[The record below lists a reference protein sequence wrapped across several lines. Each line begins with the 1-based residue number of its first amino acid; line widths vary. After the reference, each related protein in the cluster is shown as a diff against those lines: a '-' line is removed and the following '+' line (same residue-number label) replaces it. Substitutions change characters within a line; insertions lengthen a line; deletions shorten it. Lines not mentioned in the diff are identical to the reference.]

1 MPTPSLVL
9 LSALLAPLASALL
22 IVSVGRFMG
31 RAGSLV
37 ALVGPLVSFASCF
50 ALVGTGAELR
60 AQWAP
65 QLGVDLH
72 FLADPLSVAFGLLV
86 SGLGAL
92 ITLYAGSYLAGAA
105 RRRLLGLLHLFMAVM
120 LATVFSANLLLLFIL
135 WELTGVASFFLIGFD
150 HERADAQRGARL
162 ALVTTT
168 ATGLCLL
175 VGVVMLG
182 QLYGS
187 FSLPELLTAPR
198 PTQDTRLT
206 IALACCLVGVFGKS
220 AILPFHSWLAGAMT
234 APTPVSA
241 YLHSATL
248 VKLGVFLAA
257 RLWPLWSDLP
267 ALSAL
272 VVAAGS
278 LTFLLGAVMA
288 LQVTDLKA
296 LLAYTTIAQLGLLL
310 SQYGLTEGA
319 RPEAELLHL
328 GAHSLY
334 KASLFLAVGV
344 IDHAFGSRDLKTTGG
359 VLRRYPALGAAMAVA
374 LASMVGLPGT
384 LGFLSKELMLTVS
397 FDALTAAPAWENAW
411 WLHLGQLSC
420 LVLGSTLY
428 GVVALRVARRVL
440 SGAPPS
446 AAAHHP
452 PSAVLIGV
460 PVLLSL
466 SSLVLGVAP
475 ALVNRGLAALGD
487 LTSGAAVT
495 TPTLALWHGLTPALG
510 LSLGIWC
517 AAAALAFTLDRRALP
532 QRGLPAAL
540 QPGALLSA
548 LLRALP
554 RATSALHRAVG
565 LDRPV
570 RFLAAVTGALTLAWV
585 IAALS
590 QPEALLAHLGRLEPT
605 PHAVDG
611 FARVPLAL
619 MIGGGALCAA
629 VWRAPIRQLF
639 AVSVVGLGVACY
651 YVLYRAP
658 DLALTQLLVE
668 AATLLLVLPVL
679 LRLRRVAPAPGALAA
694 GAPKR
699 RLMIAL
705 GFGLCT
711 GLSVLLFQQTGAE
724 RAGDFYLEQT
734 VPLARGAN
742 AVNTVVVD
750 FRGFDTML
758 EITVLVIAGLGC
770 LGLLTRRRNTKGSTS
785 DDMTSANLPNSD
797 GEPNWSPIPVDLIVR
812 GVAFGGL
819 VPLNLFS
826 LYIFFRGHN
835 AAGGGFVAGLITALS
850 LILLAFALG
859 VEKFRTAIR
868 AAPLRVA
875 AFGVGLALLTAIVP
889 TLLGRSLLHHLH
901 GELLG
906 VAVNTPMLFDL
917 GVFFAVVGV
926 TLELTLPLLR
936 SLSGRAAF
944 TRDRAAL
951 SPPGHEA
958 IEAGASD
965 AAHSMAPS
973 DGEAP

>member
-1 MPTPSLVL
+1 MPTPSLIL
-9 LSALLAPLASALL
+9 LSALLTPLASALL
-22 IVSVGRFMG
+22 IAMLGRFMG
-31 RAGSLV
+31 RALTLV
-37 ALVGPLVSFASCF
+37 ALVGPLVSFTLCLS
-50 ALVGTGAELR
+50 LVGAGAELR

-92 ITLYAGSYLAGAA
+92 ITLYTGSYLSGAA
-105 RRRLLGLLHLFMAVM
+105 RVRLLWLLHLFMAAM
-120 LATVFSANLLLLFIL
+120 LATVFSANLLFLFVA

-162 ALVTTT
+162 ALVTTS

-187 FSLPELLTAPR
+187 FSVPALLAAP
-198 PTQDTRLT
+198 PPNQDARLT
-206 IALACCLVGVFGKS
+206 IALLCCLVGVFGKS

-257 RLWPLWSDLP
+257 RLWPLYSGVP
-267 ALSAL
+267 ALGALL
-272 VVAAGS
+272 VVAGS
-278 LTFLLGAVMA
+278 LSFVLGAVMA
-288 LQVTDLKA
+288 LKVTDLKA
-296 LLAYTTIAQLGLLL
+296 LLAYTTIAQLGLLTSL
-310 SQYGLTEGA
+310 YGLTPGA

-344 IDHAFGSRDLKTTGG
+344 IDHAFGGRDLKTTGG
-359 VLRRYPALGAAMAVA
+359 VLRRYPALGLAMAVA

-384 LGFLSKELMLTVS
+384 LGFLSKELMLTMSVS
-397 FDALTAAPAWENAW
+397 ALKAEPAWGSGW

-428 GVVALRVARRVL
+428 GVVALRIARRVL
-440 SGAPPS
+440 VGAPPS

-460 PVLLSL
+460 PVLLSVG
-466 SSLVLGVAP
+466 SLALGVAP
-475 ALVNRGLAALGD
+475 GLVSRGLSALGA
-487 LTSGAAVT
+487 LSAGSAASVT
-495 TPTLALWHGLTPALG
+495 QAPELLLWHGLTPALG
-510 LSLGIWC
+510 LSVGIWS
-517 AAAALAFTLDRRALP
+517 AAIALALTLDRRALP
-532 QRGLPAAL
+532 VRELPAQL
-540 QPGALLSA
+540 QPGWLLNQ
-548 LLRALP
+548 LLTLLP
-554 RATSALHRAVG
+554 RATALLSRVFG
-565 LDRPV
+565 LDSPA
-570 RFLAAVTGALTLAWV
+570 RFLTAVTGALTVCWV
-585 IAALS
+585 AVALS
-590 QPEALLAHLGRLEPT
+590 QPAALAAALGQLELT
-605 PHAVDG
+605 PRAADG
-611 FARVPLAL
+611 FARVPLGL
-619 MIGGGALCAA
+619 MIGGAALCAA
-629 VWRAPIRQLF
+629 VWRTPIRQLF

-679 LRLRRVAPAPGALAA
+679 LRLRRAPPPAAPTSAL
-694 GAPKR
+694 KR
-699 RLMIAL
+699 LPRLSIAL
-705 GFGLCT
+705 GFGLCA
-711 GLSVLLFQQTGAE
+711 GLSVLLLQQAGTE

-734 VPLARGAN
+734 LPLARGAN

-750 FRGFDTML
+750 FRGFDTLL

-770 LGLLTRRRNTKGSTS
+770 LGLLTRRRAERA
-785 DDMTSANLPNSD
+785 SAAPPSERD
-797 GEPNWSPIPVDLIVR
+797 PAPERAPNWWPIPVDLIVR
-812 GVAFGGL
+812 GVAFGGF

-859 VEKFRTAIR
+859 IEKFRTAIR
-868 AAPLRVA
+868 VAPLRVA
-875 AFGVGLALLTAIVP
+875 AFGVGLALLTALVP
-889 TLLGRSLLHHLH
+889 ALLGRSLLHHLH
-901 GELLG
+901 GELFG

-944 TRDRAAL
+944 TRDLAAL

-958 IEAGASD
+958 IEGPAGAERRSHEE
-965 AAHSMAPS
+965 AA
-973 DGEAP
+973 